1 MGDFGKTSL
10 LGAIVLAL
18 VVCMLHEA
26 KAAVR
31 PVKPQVQQDR
41 PATPLERE
49 VGTVPCLRPPERPRA
64 VWWMLVGPNGET
76 LIIGAHEVRQRC

>member
-1 MGDFGKTSL
+1 MFRAAG
-10 LGAIVLAL
+10 IVLAL
-18 VVCMLHEA
+18 ILVCMLHEA

-31 PVKPQVQQDR
+31 PVKPETRQDR

-49 VGTVPCLRPPERPRA
+49 AGTVPCLLPPGRPHA
-64 VWWMLVGPNGET
+64 GWWMLVGPNGET

>member
-1 MGDFGKTSL
+1 MGNFGKTSL
-10 LGAIVLAL
+10 LVAVVLAL
-18 VVCMLHEA
+18 VVCTLHEA

-31 PVKPQVQQDR
+31 PVKPETRQER

-49 VGTVPCLRPPERPRA
+49 AGTVPCLRPPERQRA

-76 LIIGAHEVRQRC
+76 LIIGAHEVRMRC

>member
-1 MGDFGKTSL
+1 MFRAVGITS
-10 LGAIVLAL
+10 AL
-18 VVCMLHEA
+18 ILSCMLHEA
-26 KAAVR
+26 KASVR

-49 VGTVPCLRPPERPRA
+49 AGTVPCLRPPERHR
-64 VWWMLVGPNGET
+64 VGWWMLVGPNGET